1 MNVYEVR
8 AKKDE
13 EIYRIE
19 MTEQTLE
26 EATEHYNFW
35 AEPDW
40 KLGTDMEIIETGID
54 YSIDEYPYRAED
66 AMREILK
73 NKEEFYGLLANSKA
87 CEQDKK
93 DLHELVE
100 QENVWEFGHSLPRL
114 AGLYMGKQKMI
125 FISQK
130 WEILRGF
137 RMESTFNKKF
147 EEQFYSPL
155 CPCKTF
161 NARVKFL
168 LITK

>member
-66 AMREILK
+66 DMREILK
-73 NKEEFYGLLANSKA
+73 NKEEFYGLLTNSKA
-87 CEQDKK
+87 CEQDKQ
-93 DLHELVE
+93 DLHGLVE
-100 QENVWEFGHSLPRL
+100 QEKVWEFGHGLPRL
-114 AGLYMGKQKMI
+114 AGLYMGKQKSAI
-125 FISQK
+125 KKNSRGV
-130 WEILRGF
+130 ILPLVLSVFLFTKQRT
-137 RMESTFNKKF
+137 ESKITFNNKN
-147 EEQFYSPL
+147 QI
-155 CPCKTF
+155 
-161 NARVKFL
+161 RR
-168 LITK
+168 